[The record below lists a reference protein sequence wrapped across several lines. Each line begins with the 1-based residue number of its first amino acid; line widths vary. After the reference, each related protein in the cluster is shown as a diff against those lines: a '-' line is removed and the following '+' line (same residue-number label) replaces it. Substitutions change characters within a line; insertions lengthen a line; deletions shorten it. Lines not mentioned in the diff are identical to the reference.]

1 MRKLDKAIIWPAY
14 FDSNKTRKQGRRVS
28 RELAVQS
35 PRIIEI
41 EEAARSL
48 GLEHELVLEK
58 GYSRTPWFKGGM
70 LLVRKKEPK
79 EQLIKKIAKQL
90 IKARNEPLRVK

>member
-1 MRKLDKAIIWPAY
+1 MRKSDKTIIWPAY

-28 RELAVQS
+28 RDLAVPS
-35 PRIIEI
+35 PRIAEI
-41 EEAARSL
+41 EEAALSL

-70 LLVRKKEPK
+70 LLVRKREPK
-79 EQLIKKIAKQL
+79 EHLIKKIAKQL
-90 IKARNEPLRVK
+90 IKARNDLSKVK